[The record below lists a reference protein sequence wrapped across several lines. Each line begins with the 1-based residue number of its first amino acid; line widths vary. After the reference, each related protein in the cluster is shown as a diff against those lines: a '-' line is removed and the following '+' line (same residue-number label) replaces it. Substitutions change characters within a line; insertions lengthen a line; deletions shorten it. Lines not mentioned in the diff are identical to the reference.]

1 MELGLVTD
9 TASDLNPN
17 LLKEEG
23 VGLVPIYVKIGD
35 KRYKDW
41 QELTPDALYQAMRA
55 GAEPVT
61 EPPGVEDFI
70 EVYERYLQV
79 YDRILSIHVSGELSK
94 TVERAREAAMRL
106 APNRIRVLDS
116 GMVSAGLG
124 AMVLRAAELLRQ
136 GADEGEVVGEMDRL
150 RKHSVYFSVA
160 DLSHLARN
168 GRLPRFGEVVG
179 NLLGLRPILR
189 VEQGH
194 IRFLR
199 VARESAVPETLA
211 RLVLGE
217 LGSRTVRIT
226 ILHTDAEE
234 GWIRGLKKAL
244 EGALRLERGRIG
256 RSGATIA
263 ANVGLGALAVYA
275 YPLD

>member
-1 MELGLVTD
+1 MTD
-9 TASDLNPN
+9 TASDLSPN

-23 VGLVPIYVKIGD
+23 VGLVPIYVRIGE

-41 QELTPDALYQAMRA
+41 QDLPPEGLYQVMRS
-55 GAEPVT
+55 GAEPVS
-61 EPPGVEDFI
+61 EPPGVEDFM
-70 EVYERYLQV
+70 EVYERYLTI
-79 YDRILSIHVSGELSK
+79 YDRLLSIHVSGELSK

-124 AMVLRAAELLRQ
+124 AMVLRAAELLRR
-136 GADEGEVVGEMDRL
+136 GADEEEVVREMERIKRSSL
-150 RKHSVYFSVA
+150 YFSVA

-179 NLLGLRPILR
+179 NLLGLRPVLR
-189 VEQGH
+189 VEKGH

-199 VARESAVPETLA
+199 VVRENAVPETLA

-217 LGSRTVRIT
+217 LGGRTVRIS
-226 ILHTDAEE
+226 IAHTDAKEE
-234 GWIRGLKKAL
+234 WIQGLKKAL
-244 EGALRLERGRIG
+244 ESALRLERGRIG
-256 RSGATIA
+256 RSGCTVA
-263 ANVGLGALAVYA
+263 ANVGLGAIAVHAYA
-275 YPLD
+275 LE